1 MKQLNAKCKMQISK
15 GQRDHFG
22 KFAIYILIFSLC
34 IIGFAGCGNISR
46 GSLSQEAVKMAVLP
60 AYSTALTSQK
70 YLPLLDYLSRET
82 GYEVQYIW
90 GQSYSGLGAA
100 IETSGADFVICDPL
114 AYLTL
119 QKTHRARPLVIST
132 MSPGQTETQGVIFV
146 PQGSQITD
154 LRSLKGK
161 LVACASMQSSEG
173 FLSQAY
179 YLKSLGLLPGR
190 DYRLLICGTMDEA
203 VKKVAEGKA
212 QAGFGAPGCLDPAMA
227 GRLIPLASTEP
238 VPGWLCLSLKGD
250 NYEVEEK
257 LTQAFLRL
265 SQENPE
271 QKKILDGLGYYGF
284 NSPQSIEFKG
294 LAEKAQSLGIP
305 Y

>member
-1 MKQLNAKCKMQISK
+1 
-15 GQRDHFG
+15 
-22 KFAIYILIFSLC
+22 
-34 IIGFAGCGNISR
+34 
-46 GSLSQEAVKMAVLP
+46 MAVLP

-70 YLPLLDYLSRET
+70 YLPLLNYLSRET

-119 QKTHRARPLVIST
+119 QKTHRAKLLVISVGEDGRT
-132 MSPGQTETQGVIFV
+132 EAPGMIFV

-154 LRSLKGK
+154 PRSLKGK

-173 FLSQAY
+173 FISQAV
-179 YLKSLGLLPGR
+179 YLRSLGLLAGR
-190 DYRLLICGTMDEA
+190 DYRLLVCGTMDEV
-203 VKKVAEGKA
+203 VKKVAAGKA
-212 QAGFGAPGCLDPAMA
+212 QAGFGGTGILDQLMA
-227 GRLIPLASTEP
+227 EKLVSLASTDP

-265 SQENPE
+265 GLENTE
-271 QKKILDGLGYYGF
+271 HKKLLEGLGYNGF
-284 NSPQSIEFKG
+284 AISQGTGLKG
-294 LAEKAQSLGIP
+294 LAEMARSLNVP
-305 Y
+305 F

>member
-1 MKQLNAKCKMQISK
+1 MKQLNAKCKMQIAK
-15 GQRDHFG
+15 GQGIHFG
-22 KFAIYILIFSLC
+22 KFAIYTLIFSLC
-34 IIGFAGCGNISR
+34 IVGFAGCGNISR

-60 AYSTALTSQK
+60 AYSTALTGQK
-70 YLPLLDYLSRET
+70 YLPLLNYLSRET

-90 GQSYSGLGAA
+90 GQSYAGLGAA

-114 AYLTL
+114 SYLTL
-119 QKTHRARPLVIST
+119 QKTHRARPLVISAV
-132 MSPGQTETQGVIFV
+132 SLGRTETQGLIFV
-146 PQGSQITD
+146 PQGSDIAGP
-154 LRSLKGK
+154 SALKGK
-161 LVACASMQSSEG
+161 LVAIASMQSSDG
-173 FLSQAY
+173 FLSQAC
-179 YLKSLGLLPGR
+179 YLRSLGLLPGR
-190 DYRLLICGTMDEA
+190 DYRLLICGTMDEV

-212 QAGFGAPGCLDPAMA
+212 QAGFGGTGILDQLMA
-227 GRLIPLASTEP
+227 EKLVSLASTDP

-284 NSPQSIEFKG
+284 ASPQGADING
-294 LAEKAQSLGIP
+294 LAEKARSLNVP
-305 Y
+305 F